1 MMAKAAEASITRWK
15 IWGIV
20 QETPRSR
27 FDNHKRER
35 TNQESFPFRPQKA
48 QRQPTK
54 STESQA
60 LKQLTCFIL
69 FVLFV
74 GCLCAFCGYS
84 S

>member
-27 FDNHKRER
+27 FDNHKEE
-35 TNQESFPFRPQKA
+35 TANSKSFPFSPQKA
-48 QRQPTK
+48 QRQTTK
-54 STESQA
+54 STERQA

-69 FVLFV
+69 LCFLWAAFVLLV
-74 GCLCAFCGYS
+74 GYS